1 MADIPYEKLDDHSK
15 KVVDVRTLMR
25 EREKARKADDFGK
38 SDKLRDVLKEKYGV
52 AVLDQKGGPSG
63 WKFLDGSSRKLKA
76 GAKIPEAAQ
85 KKRNREE
92 AADTPSAGDK
102 KAMIEAKLKKQK
114 NEKKESSETSR
125 NKAAAAD
132 LIRGSGGSRTVQGVK
147 IEEVKIGSGAEARS
161 GARVKMEY
169 VGKLTNGKIFDA
181 SKGRPFQFKLGR
193 SEVIQGW
200 EIGVPG
206 MKVGGKRKLT
216 IPPQKA
222 YGKGGAPPT
231 IPPNATLMFDI
242 TLLAA

>member
-1 MADIPYEKLDDHSK
+1 MKP
-15 KVVDVRTLMR
+15 
-25 EREKARKADDFGK
+25 
-38 SDKLRDVLKEKYGV
+38 
-52 AVLDQKGGPSG
+52 
-63 WKFLDGSSRKLKA
+63 

-102 KAMIEAKLKKQK
+102 KAIKEEKLKKQK
-114 NEKKESSETSR
+114 NEKKDSAETSR
-125 NKAAAAD
+125 NKSVAAD
-132 LIRGSGGSRTVQGVK
+132 LNRGYGGVRTVQGVK
-147 IEEVKIGSGAEARS
+147 IEEIKIGSGTEARS
-161 GARVKMEY
+161 GNRVKMEY

-181 SKGRPFQFKLGR
+181 SKGKPFQFRLGR

-231 IPPNATLMFDI
+231 IPPNATLIFDI
-242 TLLAA
+242 TLLSA